1 MSRKYRE
8 YKANLI
14 ELYGHEG
21 KFPSYKMTLSK
32 YKRIKRM
39 VQKKEKQGKKF
50 WRRILQEADR
60 VCYIDGIVLEKM
72 RKQNRMKSDKN

>member
-8 YKANLI
+8 YKNKLV
-14 ELYGHEG
+14 EFYGNKG
-21 KFPSYKMTLSK
+21 KFPPYKMTLSK

-50 WRRILQEADR
+50 LRMIQQEADR
-60 VCYIDGIVLEKM
+60 VCYINGIVLE
-72 RKQNRMKSDKN
+72 RK

>member
-8 YKANLI
+8 YKKKLV
-14 ELYGHEG
+14 EFYGKKG
-21 KFPSYKMTLSK
+21 KFPPYKMTLSK

-50 WRRILQEADR
+50 WRMIQQESDR
-60 VCYIDGIVLEKM
+60 VCYIDGIVLE
-72 RKQNRMKSDKN
+72 RK

>member
-8 YKANLI
+8 YKARLI
-14 ELYGHEG
+14 DYYGKKG
-21 KFPSYKMTLSK
+21 KYPSYKMTLSK

-50 WRRILQEADR
+50 WRMIQQEADR
-60 VCYIDGIVLEKM
+60 VCYIDGIILE
-72 RKQNRMKSDKN
+72 RK